1 MELLANK
8 MRPKSLKD
16 IIGQKHLI
24 GEDKVLTNL
33 VKNGKLFSMILYGK
47 PGIGKTSIAN
57 TLINELHIRSK
68 FLNATTNNKADFDIA
83 IEEAKMYGEMIL
95 VIDEIHRMNKDKQD
109 ILLPHIESGLIILIG
124 LTTSNPYHKINPAIR
139 SRCQIYELKELST
152 EDIIEGLKRAYTY
165 LPDLKIEDDAL
176 KYIATLS
183 GGDFRSALNT
193 LEVSYYAT
201 KEHIITIEEI
211 KKINNK
217 PVFFHD
223 KNEDGYYEVLS
234 AFQKSIRGSDV
245 DASLHYLARLIVAG
259 DLDSIY
265 RRMSVIAYEDIGLA
279 NPGIGPKVMAAIQAC
294 ELVGLPEAR
303 IILGEIIT
311 EMALSPK
318 SNSTLIAIDEA
329 INDINKG
336 LATSIPKHIH
346 EGSPDY
352 IYPHNYKNDYV
363 TQEYMPANLKNR
375 KYYQAKDNKYE
386 ANLNKIYKEMR
397 NEK

>member
-8 MRPKSLKD
+8 LRPKNLND
-16 IIGQKHLI
+16 IIGQQHLI
-24 GEDKVLTNL
+24 GENKVLSNL
-33 VKNGKLFSMILYGK
+33 VKNGKIFSMILYGR

-57 TLINELHIRSK
+57 AIINELSIKSK

-139 SRCQIYELKELST
+139 SRCQIYELKEL
-152 EDIIEGLKRAYTY
+152 ELNDIITGLKRAILE
-165 LPDLKIEDDAL
+165 LPKISIEDEAL
-176 KYIATLS
+176 EYIARLS
-183 GGDFRSALNT
+183 SGDFRSALNI
-193 LEVSYYAT
+193 LEVTYYST
-201 KEHIITIEEI
+201 KDHKITIDDI

-217 PVFFHD
+217 AVFFHD
-223 KNEDGYYEVLS
+223 KDEDGHYQVLS

-245 DASLHYLARLIVAG
+245 DAALHYLARLIVAG

-279 NPGIGPKVMAAIQAC
+279 NPAIGPKVMAAIQAA

-303 IILGEIIT
+303 IPLAQVVT

-318 SNSTLIAIDEA
+318 SNSSYIGINEA

-336 LATSIPKHIH
+336 LAGPIPKHIID
-346 EGSPDY
+346 GSPDY
-352 IYPHNYKNDYV
+352 VYPHNFKNDYV
-363 TQEYMPANLKNR
+363 EQEYMPDKLKNK
-375 KYYQAKDNKYE
+375 KYYHKKENKYE
-386 ANLNKIYKEMR
+386 TNLNRIYDEMR
-397 NEK
+397 NV